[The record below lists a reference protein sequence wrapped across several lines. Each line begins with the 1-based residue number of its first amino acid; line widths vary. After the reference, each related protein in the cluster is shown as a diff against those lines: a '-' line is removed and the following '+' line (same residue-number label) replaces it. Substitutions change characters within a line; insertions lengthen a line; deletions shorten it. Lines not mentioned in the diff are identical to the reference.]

1 MRIHVFRGLF
11 PLGQVY
17 TTPGALE
24 VVSEDERI
32 SALTRH
38 IGGDWGDVC
47 DDDRAANDEALQTG
61 ERLLSVYHT
70 AAGVK
75 FWIITERDRSA
86 TTFLLPSEY

>member
-1 MRIHVFRGLF
+1 MRIHVFHGKF

-24 VVSEDERI
+24 VVSEDELI

-47 DDDRAANDEALQTG
+47 DDDRAANDEALQLG

-86 TTFLLPSEY
+86 TTFLLPFEY